1 MGIAPIDRFLA
12 EIWTTFPE
20 VRARM
25 ESHDEVMTTSR
36 MEEFAKATT
45 EAFANGDI
53 ESARAYLSFMSKR
66 AEEGTPVEHEFIDA
80 YYVENLFWPH
90 GTTAARLGWRH
101 VPDNL
106 KKLFV
111 DFHSRSPL

>member
-1 MGIAPIDRFLA
+1 MDLAPIDRFLA

-25 ESHDEVMTTSR
+25 ESHDEAMPTSR
-36 MEEFAKATT
+36 MEEFANATT

-53 ESARAYLSFMSKR
+53 VRAGAYLSFMSKR
-66 AEEGTPVEHEFIDA
+66 AEKCTPVEFEFIDV

-90 GTTAARLGWRH
+90 GTAAARVGWRH

-111 DFHSRSPL
+111 DFHGRSPL